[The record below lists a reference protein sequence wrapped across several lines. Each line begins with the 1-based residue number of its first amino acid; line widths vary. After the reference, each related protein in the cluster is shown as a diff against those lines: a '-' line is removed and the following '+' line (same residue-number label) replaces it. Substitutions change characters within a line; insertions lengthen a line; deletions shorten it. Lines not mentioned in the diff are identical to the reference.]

1 MIGLEFLVDVQAD
14 FNVFVNR
21 GKLTQVFDNI
31 INNSIYWLKKCYDL
45 EMRSA
50 LHMKATIKN
59 PYVYF
64 EDNGWGVDKSV
75 EDSIFEPFV
84 TRKPVGEGRG
94 LGLYIIKNLLN
105 ADNCDIVLD
114 NKRNDLGN
122 RYRFVLNLSSIIQ

>member
-1 MIGLEFLVDVQAD
+1 MGFDFLVDVQAE
-14 FNVFVNR
+14 FSVFVNK
-21 GKLTQVFDNI
+21 GKMIQVFDNL
-31 INNSIYWLKKCYDL
+31 INNSLYWLKKYYDSDGKSGL
-45 EMRSA
+45 V
-50 LHMKATIKN
+50 MKATIKS

-64 EDNGWGVDKSV
+64 EDNGWGVDKSI

-114 NKRNDLGN
+114 GERNRLGN
-122 RYRFVLNLSSIIQ
+122 RYRFIINLYSIIQ

>member
-1 MIGLEFLVDVQAD
+1 MGFNFWVDIQAEFSI
-14 FNVFVNR
+14 FVNK
-21 GKLTQVFDNI
+21 GKMIQVFDNL
-31 INNSIYWLKKCYDL
+31 INNSLYWLKKCYDSEGKSGL
-45 EMRSA
+45 V
-50 LHMKATIKN
+50 MKATIKS

-114 NKRNDLGN
+114 GERNRLGN
-122 RYRFVLNLSSIIQ
+122 RYRFILNLSSITQ